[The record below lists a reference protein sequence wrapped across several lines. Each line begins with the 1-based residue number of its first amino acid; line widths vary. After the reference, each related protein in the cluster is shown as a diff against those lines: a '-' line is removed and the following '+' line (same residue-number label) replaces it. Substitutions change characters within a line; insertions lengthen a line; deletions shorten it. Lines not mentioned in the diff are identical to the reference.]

1 MVAEKK
7 AKTQAFDPEKA
18 LKDCSRVEVEAYLVH
33 LQSKDFEDL
42 KLYAEAQGINLKEIV
57 QKYAKLLGVKTN
69 DVAKKPTDKNAS
81 NTVKSGEPKSPPK
94 YFNPDNSE
102 DKWAGRGAKPPAW
115 VNAIVAKE
123 KLSNSAYNLKA
134 FKSDSRY
141 MRVKP
146 ADETK

>member
-1 MVAEKK
+1 MAAEKK

-69 DVAKKPTDKNAS
+69 NVAKKTADKNAS
-81 NTVKSGEPKSPPK
+81 NAVKSGEPKSPPK
-94 YFNPDNSE
+94 YFNPDNSK
-102 DKWAGRGAKPPAW
+102 DKWSGRGASPPPW
-115 VNAIVAKE
+115 VNAVVAKE

-134 FKSDSRY
+134 FKSDSRF
-141 MRVKP
+141 MIAKP

>member
-1 MVAEKK
+1 MVVEKK

-57 QKYAKLLGVKTN
+57 QKYAKLLGVKADQPVN
-69 DVAKKPTDKNAS
+69 KPANKTAS
-81 NTVKSGEPKSPPK
+81 NAVKSGETKSFQK
-94 YFNPDNSE
+94 FFNPANTAETWS
-102 DKWAGRGAKPPAW
+102 GRGAKAPAW
-115 VNAIVAKE
+115 VDAIVAKE
-123 KLSNSAYNLKA
+123 MLSNSAYDIKA
-134 FKSDSRY
+134 FKSDSRF
-141 MRVKP
+141 MIAKP